1 MEGGRKKKKKKK
13 QEAIDQEQAKQ
24 ANKKRGETS
33 KQAAYTK
40 MRERY
45 HVVLASMTLSM
56 DGNEIPPT
64 LWLK

>member
-1 MEGGRKKKKKKK
+1 MERGRKKK
-13 QEAIDQEQAKQ
+13 QEAMDQKQAKQ
-24 ANKKRGETS
+24 ANKKRVETS

-64 LWLK
+64 L